1 MKKLDFDS
9 KFNAQTEKC
18 IVNQGLKDKINDEND
33 SFDYVYSEL
42 AEDWKEFSASN
53 KFDISFQNKINLAK
67 KIMMLINNDEPIEDL
82 IDKLLLDCSNF
93 ALFCDVVENI
103 VQDFSPRGVELVKIL
118 SSNWKEY
125 SVLSQKIYLI
135 ENRNK
140 NFRLESSNATQQ
152 QPN

>member
-1 MKKLDFDS
+1 
-9 KFNAQTEKC
+9 
-18 IVNQGLKDKINDEND
+18 
-33 SFDYVYSEL
+33 
-42 AEDWKEFSASN
+42 
-53 KFDISFQNKINLAK
+53 
-67 KIMMLINNDEPIEDL
+67 MLINNDEPIEDL
-82 IDKLLLDCSNF
+82 IDKLLLVCSNF